1 MGTRGK
7 VTDVV
12 EINGA
17 KLYYEKQGTGPSI
30 ILIAGST
37 GDAGHFSRSADL
49 LADEFTVVVYDR
61 RGNSRSPRPPGWTVT
76 SVAEQADDAA
86 GLIQAL
92 GLAPA
97 VVFGAS
103 AGAPIALDVML
114 RHGQLVHRGILQDP
128 SIFAV
133 LPDPMEPVIPRRQ
146 ILEEALQTSGPRGAI
161 RALVCYLNDDAIFA
175 AIPADVLERMLG
187 NADTLLAIES
197 PGFAGWPL
205 TREDV
210 ASLRMP
216 VSLMI
221 AAETL
226 PEYRKVIAWLADELK
241 VVPVTVPGKH
251 AFYCYRP
258 QDLADA
264 LRTVL
269 RGMPRYGTEA
279 HPQV

>member
-1 MGTRGK
+1 MDTRGK
-7 VTDVV
+7 VADVV
-12 EINGA
+12 EVNGA
-17 KLYYEKQGTGPSI
+17 RLYYEKQGAGPSI
-30 ILIAGST
+30 LLIPGST

-61 RGNSRSPRPPGWTVT
+61 RGNSRSPPPPGWTVT

-86 GLIQAL
+86 GLIRAL

-103 AGAPIALDVML
+103 AGGPIALDLML
-114 RHGQLVHRGILQDP
+114 RHGHLVRAGILQDP
-128 SIFAV
+128 SVFSV
-133 LPDPMEPVIPRRQ
+133 LPDPLEPVIPRRR
-146 ILEEALQTSGPRGAI
+146 LVEEALRTSGPRGAI
-161 RALVCYLNDDAIFA
+161 EALVRYLNDDAFFA

-187 NADTLLAIES
+187 NADTVLTIES

-205 TREDV
+205 TRQDI
-210 ASLRMP
+210 ARLRMP

-226 PEYRKVIAWLADELK
+226 PEYRQVTAWLADELK
-241 VVPVTVPGKH
+241 VEPVTVPGKH

-258 QDLADA
+258 RDLADA
-264 LRTVL
+264 LRAIL
-269 RGMPRYGTEA
+269 G
-279 HPQV
+279 QVSRTPH

>member
-1 MGTRGK
+1 MDTRGK
-7 VTDVV
+7 VTGVV
-12 EINGA
+12 EVNGA
-17 KLYYEKQGTGPSI
+17 TLYYEKQGTGPSI
-30 ILIAGST
+30 LLIAGST

-86 GLIQAL
+86 GLIRAL

-103 AGAPIALDVML
+103 AGGPIALDVML
-114 RHGQLVHRGILQDP
+114 RHGHLVRSGILQDP
-128 SIFAV
+128 SVFSV
-133 LPDPMEPVIPRRQ
+133 LPDPLEPVIPRRR
-146 ILEEALQTSGPRGAI
+146 IIEEALRTSGPRGAVK
-161 RALVCYLNDDAIFA
+161 ALVRYLNDDAFFA

-187 NADTLLAIES
+187 NADTVLTIEA
-197 PGFAGWPL
+197 PGFVGWPL
-205 TREDV
+205 TRQDL
-210 ASLRMP
+210 ARLRMP

-226 PEYRKVIAWLADELK
+226 PEYRKVTAWLADELK
-241 VVPVTVPGKH
+241 VEPVTVPGKH

-264 LRTVL
+264 LRAIL
-269 RGMPRYGTEA
+269 RRAPRA
-279 HPQV
+279 RD

>member
-1 MGTRGK
+1 MDTGGN

-12 EINGA
+12 EVNGA
-17 KLYYEKQGTGPSI
+17 TLYYEKRGTGPSI
-30 ILIAGST
+30 LLIAGST

-61 RGNSRSPRPPGWTVT
+61 RGNSRSPRPRGWTVT

-86 GLIQAL
+86 GLIRAL
-92 GLAPA
+92 DLAPA
-97 VVFGAS
+97 AVFGAS
-103 AGAPIALDVML
+103 VGGPIALDVML
-114 RHGQLVHRGILQDP
+114 RHSHLVRAGILQDP
-128 SIFAV
+128 AVFSV
-133 LPDPMEPVIPRRQ
+133 LPDPLEPVIPRRR
-146 ILEEALQTSGPRGAI
+146 ILEEALRTSGPRGAI
-161 RALVCYLNDDAIFA
+161 EALVRYLNDDAFFA

-187 NADTLLAIES
+187 NADTVLTIES

-205 TREDV
+205 TRQDI
-210 ASLRMP
+210 AKLHMP

-226 PEYRKVIAWLADELK
+226 PEYRKVTAWLADELK
-241 VVPVTVPGKH
+241 VEPVTVPGKH

-264 LRTVL
+264 LRALL
-269 RGMPRYGTEA
+269 RRMSRTPD
-279 HPQV
+279 

>member
-1 MGTRGK
+1 MDTGGK
-7 VTDVV
+7 VTGLV
-12 EINGA
+12 EVNGA
-17 KLYYEKQGTGPSI
+17 TLYYEKQGTGPSI
-30 ILIAGST
+30 LLIAGST

-86 GLIQAL
+86 GLIRAL

-103 AGAPIALDVML
+103 AGGPIALDVML
-114 RHGQLVHRGILQDP
+114 RHGHLVRSGILQDP
-128 SIFAV
+128 SVFSV
-133 LPDPMEPVIPRRQ
+133 LPDPLEPVIPRRR
-146 ILEEALQTSGPRGAI
+146 IIEEALRTSGPRGAVK
-161 RALVCYLNDDAIFA
+161 ALVRYLNDDAFFA

-187 NADTLLAIES
+187 NADTVLTVES

-205 TREDV
+205 TRQDI
-210 ASLRMP
+210 ARLRMP

-226 PEYRKVIAWLADELK
+226 PEYRQVTAWLAKELK
-241 VVPVTVPGKH
+241 VEPVTVPGKH

-264 LRTVL
+264 LRAIL
-269 RGMPRYGTEA
+269 RRVPRTP
-279 HPQV
+279 H

>member
-1 MGTRGK
+1 MDTRGK

-12 EINGA
+12 EVNGA
-17 KLYYEKQGTGPSI
+17 TLYYEKLGAGPSI
-30 ILIAGST
+30 LLIAGST

-86 GLIQAL
+86 GLIRAL

-114 RHGQLVHRGILQDP
+114 RHGHLVRAGILQDP
-128 SIFAV
+128 SVFSV
-133 LPDPMEPVIPRRQ
+133 LPDPLEPVIPRRRL
-146 ILEEALQTSGPRGAI
+146 IEEALRTSGPRGAI
-161 RALVCYLNDDAIFA
+161 EALVRYLNDDAFFA

-187 NADTLLAIES
+187 NADTVLTIES

-205 TREDV
+205 TREDI
-210 ASLRMP
+210 ARLRMP

-226 PEYRKVIAWLADELK
+226 PEYRKVTAWLAGALK
-241 VVPVTVPGKH
+241 VEPVTVPGKH
-251 AFYCYRP
+251 AFYCYQP
-258 QDLADA
+258 QDLANA
-264 LRTVL
+264 LRVIL
-269 RGMPRYGTEA
+269 RRVSRTR
-279 HPQV
+279 H